1 MKLLDRHIAT
11 HVLGFSLVVAFALMA
26 LQSFIT
32 LAAEADDIDETFG
45 FVDLALVV
53 LLQTPG
59 ILLVLLPIIALIG
72 TLLGLGAL
80 AQQGEIVAMRA
91 SGVSVLR
98 IGGATLAGGAVLAVF
113 TLLTT
118 DVIAPAGERAAE
130 RIRSEA
136 RYGTDPG
143 ALVRPVWLR
152 SGDEIYHV
160 RRVEDPENVEAV
172 TVYSIGDDGELVA
185 ISEVGRARHRD
196 GVWQAEDVRQTRFA
210 GEAVERERIDALEWP
225 SGPSPDVL
233 ELVVLESDT
242 LSIRGLLRL
251 IGYLRDNG
259 LDTQQYELSLWQKL
273 VSPLTV
279 LVMMLLAVPYVLGS
293 LRDSGTG
300 QRLLV
305 GVLIGVV
312 FWVANELVASSAL
325 IYRWPPMPASV
336 APSAV
341 VLLFALWRL
350 RGTRG

>member
-1 MKLLDRHIAT
+1 MSGFVEWINSVVQH
-11 HVLGFSLVVAFALMA
+11 LGYTEIFFLMA
-26 LQSFIT
+26 LESSLFPVPS
-32 LAAEADDIDETFG
+32 E
-45 FVDLALVV
+45 LVMIPAGYRSA
-53 LLQTPG
+53 QG
-59 ILLVLLPIIALIG
+59 
-72 TLLGLGAL
+72 GLDPWL
-80 AQQGEIVAMRA
+80 
-91 SGVSVLR
+91 
-98 IGGATLAGGAVLAVF
+98 ATLAGGAVLAAF

-185 ISEVGRARHRD
+185 ISDVERASHRD
-196 GVWQAEDVRQTRFA
+196 GVWQAEDVRRTRFA
-210 GEAVERERIDALEWP
+210 GDAVERERIDALEWP

-251 IGYLRDNG
+251 IGYLRENG

-279 LVMMLLAVPYVLGS
+279 LVMMLLS
-293 LRDSGTG
+293 MCR
-300 QRLLV
+300 
-305 GVLIGVV
+305 
-312 FWVANELVASSAL
+312 
-325 IYRWPPMPASV
+325 
-336 APSAV
+336 
-341 VLLFALWRL
+341 
-350 RGTRG
+350 